1 MSQLKWIKN
10 RFSRILRLI
19 PGTYRALEC
28 VSAFVEEM
36 NKYANLFGMNNTHFV
51 NPHGLD
57 DKSHYSCAKDLARLA
72 MYCTSDKRLMEY
84 WGQASYSVSVR
95 GPKARTI
102 SGSSTYSGTAMM
114 TVEDY
119 YHIIGGKSGTLLDA
133 NGRYENLCLVC
144 ESKVDHAW
152 LVGCIMYN
160 TYHPSGNPLA
170 ARGVAFKEL
179 LDWLEEF
186 RKDSSIAE
194 QVVQASYC
202 SAWVMPPPA
211 SICCKSANCGELNF
225 EMVGKSSSIH
235 AKPASITKLMTAKVA
250 LDFLPMSESITIK
263 SSDIQSG
270 SGDTFYSG
278 DVLYVEDAILA
289 MLLPSSN
296 TLATAL
302 ARVAGE
308 RILRAQ
314 KRRLIS

>member
-1 MSQLKWIKN
+1 MSRLKWIKTC
-10 RFSRILRLI
+10 FSRILRLF
-19 PGTYRALEC
+19 PGMYSALEC
-28 VSAFVEEM
+28 VSAFVDEM

-57 DKSHYSCAKDLARLA
+57 DKSHYSCAKDLARLT
-72 MYCTSDKRLMEY
+72 MYCASDKRLLEH

-95 GPKARTI
+95 GPKARI
-102 SGSSTYSGTAMM
+102 LSGFSTYCGTAMM

-186 RKDSSIAE
+186 RKDSTITERA
-194 QVVQASYC
+194 VQALYC
-202 SAWVMPPPA
+202 SAWVMPPL
-211 SICCKSANCGELNF
+211 SVCRKSVNYNDAGW
-225 EMVGKSSSIH
+225 EMVGKSSSIQ

-250 LDFLPMSESITIK
+250 LDYLSMSEIITIK

-289 MLLPSSN
+289 MLLSSSN

-302 ARVAGE
+302 ARIVGKK
-308 RILRAQ
+308 ILKAQ
-314 KRRLIS
+314 KRRLF